1 MKKLVLPL
9 ILLLSSNLYAQKK
22 VNQGSIGFGFHL
34 ACPQSE
40 LEDINYDHGF
50 GLNISYLS
58 RKFPYKS
65 PINFQLGARMD
76 FANMQSRK
84 FNSIILAQDEGP
96 LITGDATI
104 KVRNR
109 MYGLFAEGRI
119 NFTEETQKVTP
130 YASILIG
137 HRNYTT
143 YQVLSLNQP
152 NYNPEREAESITER
166 VVHTQRF
173 HYGGSL
179 GISYK
184 LNESISLE
192 SSITY
197 TFGKEGAALPLDD
210 IVRETG
216 SNEVKYD
223 NYQTVKTDILLIN
236 AGIQFNLFKN
246 YSYNPPSNNSPTN
259 NALNNKKYYDNTI
272 RNNSNSRSTPI
283 PRTNTPVRKKYPIKV
298 KSDGPKRDKNDNS

>member
-34 ACPQSE
+34 ACPKSE

-104 KVRNR
+104 KARNR

-246 YSYNPPSNNSPTN
+246 YSYNPSSKNSPTN

-283 PRTNTPVRKKYPIKV
+283 PRTNTPVIKKYPIKV